1 MIVIFLTFF
10 TLGSLDFLIF
20 SFWPQ
25 TIFFFLH
32 FGPSYFFLFWIK
44 LNFSNSAM
52 NVMKNNSN
60 SNYDQINSKLNKKIG
75 KSKAYARLTKKTHK
89 KHLIKQESN
98 ENHFSFF
105 LEKLKIKKD
114 KLHLIDGYFQT
125 ALWNQALITMWCNPS
140 HGRLVQIIPDANSR
154 TTIVDLPRTQG
165 QKT

>member
-1 MIVIFLTFF
+1 
-10 TLGSLDFLIF
+10 
-20 SFWPQ
+20 
-25 TIFFFLH
+25 
-32 FGPSYFFLFWIK
+32 
-44 LNFSNSAM
+44 
-52 NVMKNNSN
+52 MKNNSN

-125 ALWNQALITMWCNPS
+125 AL
-140 HGRLVQIIPDANSR
+140 
-154 TTIVDLPRTQG
+154 
-165 QKT
+165 